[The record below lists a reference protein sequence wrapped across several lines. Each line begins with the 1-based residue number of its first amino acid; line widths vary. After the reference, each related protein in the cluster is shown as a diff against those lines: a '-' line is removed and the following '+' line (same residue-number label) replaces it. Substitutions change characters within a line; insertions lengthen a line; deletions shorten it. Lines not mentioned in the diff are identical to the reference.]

1 MDNPPA
7 MMIDLPKAHRMMK
20 FATAAYGPQ
29 VIANAVFESG
39 ERMPPAPTAST
50 RSAVMKHVGIENND
64 ENIVVMDLDAG
75 EDLEYL
81 RHYCVIDH
89 AHKAVALAVRGTL
102 SISSTMVNCAGYCD
116 DFLCDG
122 TKAHSG
128 MAKMTRGIWNKSGE
142 AIVVALKKHD
152 DYEFIVCGHSLGAG
166 VAGLLHVWVH
176 QEQLIPS
183 KTTTECFLYGGP
195 PTLSSM
201 NKNGVDDNP
210 HLQSAIQN
218 TTFFMYKRDIVP
230 FLSVDSIRRFFRLV
244 AAVDQ
249 LKIPLWKKVLMDHE
263 VLAPTEDILA
273 AYQQA
278 VEENDDDATMPT
290 IEKAPTVYVPAKTI
304 VWIEPKPRTR
314 RRLAVVWRPFVRGR
328 SIRLHFAIRK
338 KS

>member
-1 MDNPPA
+1 MPEANTKQESLVWYCCGVLLFPLRVLLGCFAFTAGVCCNFCVETCGCANKKSSKREQESWRDTRQALSKFLEESGLQDELSDGMNARLLSNLRVINAIQRKLYPFGRPNACRMDNPPA

-89 AHKAVALAVRGTL
+89 AHKAVVLAVRGTL

-128 MAKMTRGIWNKSGE
+128 MAKMTRGIWNKSTMNSSS
-142 AIVVALKKHD
+142 VV
-152 DYEFIVCGHSLGAG
+152 IPWVR
-166 VAGLLHVWVH
+166 VLLD
-176 QEQLIPS
+176 
-183 KTTTECFLYGGP
+183 C
-195 PTLSSM
+195 SM
-201 NKNGVDDNP
+201 FG
-210 HLQSAIQN
+210 S
-218 TTFFMYKRDIVP
+218 
-230 FLSVDSIRRFFRLV
+230 
-244 AAVDQ
+244 
-249 LKIPLWKKVLMDHE
+249 
-263 VLAPTEDILA
+263 
-273 AYQQA
+273 
-278 VEENDDDATMPT
+278 
-290 IEKAPTVYVPAKTI
+290 
-304 VWIEPKPRTR
+304 TR
-314 RRLAVVWRPFVRGR
+314 N
-328 SIRLHFAIRK
+328 S
-338 KS
+338 